1 LSEDR
6 LQIRG
11 SPSES
16 GPAPEFIQGGGEMGA
31 LMRAH
36 DWSATGL
43 GLPESWPH
51 PLRTAVRLLLN
62 TVHPMYIW
70 WGPELLCFYNDSYRQ
85 LIGRERHPGSLG
97 RPAREVWEEIWPII
111 GPQIAMVMA
120 GGGATWQKNAL
131 IPITRDGRLENVY
144 WTYSYS
150 PINDESA
157 AAGVGGV
164 LVICSETT
172 EQVEGAKRISEERE
186 RLTELFEQTPSFTAL
201 LRGAEHRI
209 ELANPGIVRLLGL
222 RDVTGRTVAEVLP
235 QAAVEGQIELLNQ
248 VLRSGGP
255 HAANGVRFE
264 LRNADGGPAHERF
277 IDFVYQPIKD
287 SAGAVTGILVEGTD
301 VTSRVLTEAAL
312 RESEARFLEVA
323 DAAPVLIWISDITK
337 KCIWFNK
344 PWLQFT
350 GRSMEQDMGVGW
362 VEGVHPEDI
371 DDCVAVYDDAFDR
384 RQPYRT
390 EYRRKRHDG
399 EWRVLDSTGV
409 PRFAGGAFVG
419 FIGSCIDVTDQRAA
433 TRALSE
439 SEEQLRLATDAA
451 EVGLWDLDVDS
462 GTLYWPPRVKAMF
475 GISAH
480 VPISMTDYYGGLHP
494 DDREATIAAYAASR
508 DPVRRALYDVEYRTV
523 GKEDGVIRWVASK
536 GRAVFKGDRCVRIV
550 GAAIDITSRKAA
562 ERKLREL
569 NESLEQRVADAL
581 TERKVLVE
589 IVEATDALI
598 QVIDLNFC
606 IMAINR
612 ATADTFERV
621 FGLRPKVGDNLLDL
635 LEHTAEHRDTVKK
648 QWTRALAGEQFTVID
663 EFVDPSL
670 DRRYYERKFNSLL
683 DRNGKLVGA
692 FQFVYDVTD
701 RIRDQARLAEA
712 EAELRQAQK
721 IDALGQLTGGV
732 AHDFNNLLMVISG
745 GLSLI
750 ERCTD
755 AHRRERII
763 AGMRQAAERGASLS
777 RQLLAFARRQPL
789 KPEPLDLRRQID
801 GMRDLLDRTLR
812 GDVQVK
818 TELADAPGA
827 AALWPIKVDRAEL
840 ELVILNLCVNA
851 RDAMPS
857 GGVITIRAKNAA
869 GVRDGELSGD
879 FVVVSVEDT
888 GTGMS
893 AEVLTRVF
901 EPFFTTKKIGEGS
914 GLGLPQ
920 VYGFAQ
926 QSGGAVRVASTVGRG
941 TAVTLFLPRTD
952 ESPAHLKSGATD
964 TAGGAARPALAGSIL
979 LVEDDDEVATLVTEM
994 LQELGYRVT
1003 RAASAESALGALA
1016 NDRHVDLVLSD
1027 IMMPGHMNGL
1037 GLARELKA
1045 RRPGLPVLLTSG
1057 YAGAVIDSAQDE
1069 NIGVLRKPYDIG
1081 ELDSALRKAVER
1093 QVPV

>member
-1 LSEDR
+1 MS
-6 LQIRG
+6 
-11 SPSES
+11 
-16 GPAPEFIQGGGEMGA
+16 PEFIQGGGEMGA

-36 DWSATGL
+36 DWTATSL
-43 GLPESWPH
+43 GPPETWPQ
-51 PLRTAVRLLLN
+51 PLRTTVRLLLN

-70 WGPELLCFYNDSYRQ
+70 WGPELLCFYNDAYRR
-85 LIGRERHPGSLG
+85 LIGSERHPASLG
-97 RPAREVWEEIWPII
+97 RPAREVWEEIWTII
-111 GPQIAMVMA
+111 GPQIAVVMA

-131 IPITRDGRLENVY
+131 IPITRDGRLDDVY

-172 EQVEGAKRISEERE
+172 EQVEGARRIADERE

-209 ELANPGIVRLLGL
+209 ELANPGIVRLLGQ
-222 RDVTGRTVAEVLP
+222 RDVVGRTVVEALPFAAAED
-235 QAAVEGQIELLNQ
+235 QIELLNQ
-248 VLRSGGP
+248 VHRSGETRT
-255 HAANGVRFE
+255 ANGVKFSGQ
-264 LRNADGGPAHERF
+264 NAAGGTTRERY

-287 SAGAVTGILVEGTD
+287 GAGAVTGILVQGTD

-344 PWLQFT
+344 PWLEFT

-362 VEGVHPEDI
+362 VDGVHPEDF
-371 DDCVAVYDDAFDR
+371 DDCVAVYNDAFDR
-384 RQPYRT
+384 HQPYRT
-390 EYRRKRHDG
+390 EYRRRRHDG
-399 EWRVLDSTGV
+399 QWRVLDATGV
-409 PRFAGGAFVG
+409 PRFAGGIFVG

-433 TRALSE
+433 TRALAE
-439 SEEQLRLATDAA
+439 SEEQLRLATEAA
-451 EVGLWDLDVDS
+451 EVGLWDLDVVS
-462 GTLYWPPRVKAMF
+462 NTLYWPPRVKAMF
-475 GISAH
+475 GISAD
-480 VPISMTDYYGGLHP
+480 VPVSMADYYGGLHA
-494 DDREATIAAYAASR
+494 DDREATIAAYAAAR
-508 DPVRRALYDVEYRTV
+508 DPVRRALYDVEYRAV
-523 GKEDGVIRWVASK
+523 GKEDNVIRWVAAK
-536 GRAVFKGDRCVRIV
+536 GRAVFKGDRCVRVI
-550 GAAIDITSRKAA
+550 GTAIDITARKAA
-562 ERKLREL
+562 EEKLRNL

-581 TERKVLVE
+581 AERKVLVD
-589 IVEATDALI
+589 IVESTDALI
-598 QVIDLNFC
+598 QVLDRNYC

-612 ATADTFERV
+612 ATADAFERI
-621 FGLRPKVGDNLLDL
+621 FGFRPKVGDNVLNLLDDRP
-635 LEHTAEHRDTVKK
+635 EHRDALKK
-648 QWTRALAGEQFTVID
+648 RWSRALAGEEFTVVD
-663 EFVDPSL
+663 EFVEPNL
-670 DRRYYERKFNSLL
+670 DRRFYETKLNSLR
-683 DRNGKLVGA
+683 DRNGELVGA

-712 EAELRQAQK
+712 EAHLRQVQK

-750 ERCTD
+750 ERSTD

-818 TELADAPGA
+818 TELTDAPGGDP
-827 AALWPIKVDRAEL
+827 LWPIKVDRAEL
-840 ELVILNLCVNA
+840 ELVLLNLCVNA
-851 RDAMPS
+851 RDAMPN
-857 GGVITIRAKNAA
+857 GGIITIRAKNAPA
-869 GVRDGELSGD
+869 VRDGELSGD
-879 FVVVSVEDT
+879 FVVVTVEDS

-893 AEVLTRVF
+893 ADVLTRIF

-941 TAVTLFLPRTD
+941 TTVTLFLPRTD
-952 ESPAHLKSGATD
+952 ELPMHLKSGATGD
-964 TAGGAARPALAGSIL
+964 AGGARRPALVGSVL

-994 LQELGYRVT
+994 LKELGYRVT
-1003 RAASAESALGALA
+1003 RTASAESALGALA
-1016 NDRHVDLVLSD
+1016 NERQVDLVLSD
-1027 IMMPGHMNGL
+1027 IMMPGAMNGL
-1037 GLARELKA
+1037 GLVKELKL

-1069 NIGVLRKPYDIG
+1069 NIGVLRKPYDIH
-1081 ELDSALRKAVER
+1081 ELDRALREAVER
-1093 QVPV
+1093 

>member
-1 LSEDR
+1 MS
-6 LQIRG
+6 
-11 SPSES
+11 
-16 GPAPEFIQGGGEMGA
+16 PEFIQGGGEMGA

-36 DWSATGL
+36 DWTTTSL
-43 GLPESWPH
+43 GAPETWPH
-51 PLRTAVRLLLN
+51 PLRTTVRLLLN

-70 WGPELLCFYNDSYRQ
+70 WGPELLCFYNDSYRR
-85 LIGRERHPGSLG
+85 LIGSERHPASLG
-97 RPAREVWEEIWPII
+97 RPAREVWEEIWAII
-111 GPQIAMVMA
+111 GPQIAVVMA

-131 IPITRDGRLENVY
+131 IPITRDGRLDNAY

-157 AAGVGGV
+157 IAGVGGV

-172 EQVEGAKRISEERE
+172 EQVEGARRIAEERE

-209 ELANPGIVRLLGL
+209 ELANPGIVRLLGQ
-222 RDVTGRTVAEVLP
+222 RDVVGRTVVEALP
-235 QAAVEGQIELLNQ
+235 FAAAEGQIELLNQ
-248 VLRSGGP
+248 VHRSGETRT
-255 HAANGVRFE
+255 ANGVKFSGQ
-264 LRNADGGPAHERF
+264 NAAGDPTKERY
-277 IDFVYQPIKD
+277 IDFVYQPIKHG
-287 SAGAVTGILVEGTD
+287 AGAVTGILVQGTD

-344 PWLQFT
+344 PWLEFS

-362 VEGVHPEDI
+362 VDGVHPEDI
-371 DDCVAVYDDAFDR
+371 DDCVAVYNDAFDR
-384 RQPYRT
+384 HLSYRT
-390 EYRRKRHDG
+390 EYRRRRHDG
-399 EWRVLDSTGV
+399 QWRVLDATGV
-409 PRFAGGAFVG
+409 PRFAGGVFVG

-439 SEEQLRLATDAA
+439 SEEQLRLATEAA
-451 EVGLWDLDVDS
+451 EVGLWDLDVVS
-462 GTLYWPPRVKAMF
+462 NTLYWPPRVKAMF
-475 GISAH
+475 GISAD
-480 VPISMTDYYGGLHP
+480 VPVSMADYYNGLHP
-494 DDREATIAAYAASR
+494 DDREATIAAYAAAR

-523 GKEDGVIRWVASK
+523 GKEDNVIRWVAAK
-536 GRAVFKGDRCVRIV
+536 GRAVFKGDRCVRVI
-550 GAAIDITSRKAA
+550 GTAIDITARKAA
-562 ERKLREL
+562 EEKLRNL
-569 NESLEQRVADAL
+569 NESLEQRVAEAL
-581 TERKVLVE
+581 AERKVLVD
-589 IVEATDALI
+589 IVESTDALI
-598 QVIDLNFC
+598 QVIDLDFC

-612 ATADTFERV
+612 ATADTFQRI
-621 FGLRPKVGDNLLDL
+621 FGIRPKVGDNLMSLLDNRP
-635 LEHTAEHRDTVKK
+635 EHRDKVKEV
-648 QWTRALAGEQFTVID
+648 WSRALAGEEFTLVD
-663 EFVDPSL
+663 EFSDATL
-670 DRRYYERKFNSLL
+670 DHHFYERKFNALR
-683 DRNGKLVGA
+683 DRNGELVGA

-712 EAELRQAQK
+712 EAHLRQVQK

-818 TELADAPGA
+818 TELTDAPGA

-840 ELVILNLCVNA
+840 ELVLLNLCVNA
-851 RDAMPS
+851 RDAMPN
-857 GGVITIRAKNAA
+857 GGTITIRAKNAPA
-869 GVRDGELSGD
+869 VRDGELSGD
-879 FVVVSVEDT
+879 FVVVTVEDS

-893 AEVLTRVF
+893 ADVLTRIF

-926 QSGGAVRVASTVGRG
+926 QSGGAVRVASTIGRG
-941 TAVTLFLPRTD
+941 TTVTLFLPRTD
-952 ESPAHLKSGATD
+952 ELPMHLKSGATGD
-964 TAGGAARPALAGSIL
+964 AGGARRPALVGSVL

-1003 RAASAESALGALA
+1003 RTASAESALGALA
-1016 NDRHVDLVLSD
+1016 NERQVDLVLSD
-1027 IMMPGHMNGL
+1027 IMMPGAMNGL
-1037 GLARELKA
+1037 GLVKELKL

-1069 NIGVLRKPYDIG
+1069 NIGVLRKPYDIN
-1081 ELDSALRKAVER
+1081 ELDRALREAVER
-1093 QVPV
+1093 

>member
-1 LSEDR
+1 M
-6 LQIRG
+6 
-11 SPSES
+11 
-16 GPAPEFIQGGGEMGA
+16 APEFIQGGGEMGA

-36 DWSATGL
+36 DWTTTSL
-43 GLPESWPH
+43 GPSETWPP
-51 PLRTAVRLLLN
+51 PLRTTVRLLLN

-131 IPITRDGRLENVY
+131 IPITRDGRIEDVY

-150 PINDESA
+150 PIDDESA

-164 LVICSETT
+164 LVICNETS
-172 EQVEGAKRISEERE
+172 EQVEAARRIAEERE
-186 RLTELFEQTPSFTAL
+186 RLTELFEQTPTFTAL
-201 LRGAEHRI
+201 LRGPRHRI
-209 ELANPGIVRLLGL
+209 ELANPGFVRLLGQG
-222 RDVTGRTVAEVLP
+222 DVVGRTVAEALP
-235 QAAVEGQIELLNQ
+235 LAAAERQVELLTM
-248 VLRSGGP
+248 VLRSGETL
-255 HAANGVRFE
+255 AANGVKFQ
-264 LRNADGGPAHERF
+264 ERY

-287 SAGAVTGILVEGTD
+287 GAGAVTGILVEGTD
-301 VTSRVLTEAAL
+301 VTGRVLTEAAL

-323 DAAPVLIWISDITK
+323 DAAPVLIWISDVTK
-337 KCIWFNK
+337 KCVWFNK
-344 PWLQFT
+344 PWLEFT
-350 GRSMEQDMGVGW
+350 GRSIEQDMGVGW
-362 VEGVHPEDI
+362 VDGVHPEDI
-371 DDCVAVYDDAFDR
+371 DACVAVYNDAFDR
-384 RQPYRT
+384 HAPYRT
-390 EYRRKRHDG
+390 EYRRRRRDG
-399 EWRVLDSTGV
+399 EWRVLDATGV

-439 SEEQLRLATDAA
+439 SEEQLRLATEAA

-462 GTLYWPPRVKAMF
+462 GTLYWPARVKAMF
-475 GISAH
+475 GISAA
-480 VPISMTDYYGGLHP
+480 VPVSMADYYGGLHP
-494 DDREATIAAYAASR
+494 DDREATIAAYAAAR
-508 DPVRRALYDVEYRTV
+508 DPAQRALYDVEYRTV
-523 GKEDGVIRWVASK
+523 GQEDGVVRWVAAK
-536 GRAVFKGDRCVRIV
+536 GRALFKGDRCVRVI
-550 GAAIDITSRKAA
+550 GTAIDITARKAA
-562 ERKLREL
+562 EERLRGL
-569 NESLEQRVADAL
+569 NESLEQRVAEAL
-581 TERKVLVE
+581 AERKVLVD
-589 IVEATDALI
+589 IVESTDALI
-598 QVIDLNFC
+598 QVLDRNFC
-606 IMAINR
+606 IMAINQ
-612 ATADTFERV
+612 AAADAFERNY
-621 FGLRPKVGDNLLDL
+621 GLRPRVGDNLLDL
-635 LEHTAEHRDTVKK
+635 LDDRPEHRDTVKRH
-648 QWTRALAGEQFTVID
+648 WSRALAGGEFTVVH
-663 EFVDPSL
+663 EFGDPNL
-670 DRRYYERKFNSLL
+670 DRRFYETKFNSLR
-683 DRNGKLVGA
+683 DRNGELVGA
-692 FQFVYDVTD
+692 FQFVNDVTD
-701 RIRDQARLAEA
+701 RVRDQARLAEA
-712 EAELRQAQK
+712 EAHLRQVQK

-755 AHRRERII
+755 AQRRERIL

-812 GDVQVK
+812 GDVQVI
-818 TELADAPGA
+818 TELAD
-827 AALWPIKVDRAEL
+827 ALWPIKVDRAEL

-857 GGVITIRAKNAA
+857 GGVITIRAQNAA
-869 GVRDGELSGD
+869 TVRDGDLSGD
-879 FVVVSVEDT
+879 FVVVTVEDT

-893 AEVLTRVF
+893 AEVLTHIF
-901 EPFFTTKKIGEGS
+901 EPFFTTKEIGEGS

-920 VYGFAQ
+920 VYGFVQ

-941 TAVTLFLPRTD
+941 TTVTLFLPRTD
-952 ESPAHLKSGATD
+952 ESPTHSRSGATD
-964 TAGGAARPALAGSIL
+964 IAGGATRPAVVGSVL

-994 LQELGYRVT
+994 LHELGYRVT

-1027 IMMPGHMNGL
+1027 IMMPGAMNGL
-1037 GLARELKA
+1037 GLVRELKA

-1069 NIGVLRKPYDIG
+1069 NIGVLRKPYDIN
-1081 ELDSALRKAVER
+1081 ELDTALREAVER
-1093 QVPV
+1093 RVPV

>member
-1 LSEDR
+1 
-6 LQIRG
+6 
-11 SPSES
+11 
-16 GPAPEFIQGGGEMGA
+16 
-31 LMRAH
+31 
-36 DWSATGL
+36 
-43 GLPESWPH
+43 
-51 PLRTAVRLLLN
+51 
-62 TVHPMYIW
+62 
-70 WGPELLCFYNDSYRQ
+70 

-97 RPAREVWEEIWPII
+97 RQAREVWEEIWPII

-131 IPITRDGRLENVY
+131 IPITRDGRLEDVY

-150 PINDESA
+150 PIDDESA

-164 LVICSETT
+164 LVICNETT
-172 EQVEGAKRISEERE
+172 EQVEAARRIAEERE
-186 RLTELFEQTPSFTAL
+186 RLTELFEQTPTFTAL
-201 LRGAEHRI
+201 LRGPKHRI
-209 ELANPGIVRLLGL
+209 ELANPGFVRLLGQG
-222 RDVTGRTVAEVLP
+222 DVVGRTVAEALP
-235 QAAVEGQIELLNQ
+235 FAAAERQVELLTT
-248 VLRSGGP
+248 VLRSGETL
-255 HAANGVRFE
+255 AANGIKFQ
-264 LRNADGGPAHERF
+264 ERY

-287 SAGAVTGILVEGTD
+287 GAGAVTGILVEGTD
-301 VTSRVLTEAAL
+301 VTGRVLTEAAL

-323 DAAPVLIWISDITK
+323 DAAPVLIWISDVTK

-344 PWLQFT
+344 PWLEFT

-362 VEGVHPEDI
+362 VDGVHPEDI
-371 DDCVAVYDDAFDR
+371 DACVEVYNDAFDR
-384 RQPYRT
+384 HESYRT
-390 EYRRKRHDG
+390 EYRRRRHDG

-439 SEEQLRLATDAA
+439 SEEQLRLATEAA
-451 EVGLWDLDVDS
+451 EVGLWDLDVGS
-462 GTLYWPPRVKAMF
+462 GTLYWPARVKAMF
-475 GISAH
+475 GISAD
-480 VPISMTDYYGGLHP
+480 VPVSMADYYRGLHP
-494 DDREATIAAYAASR
+494 DDRAATTAAYAAAL
-508 DPVRRALYDVEYRTV
+508 DPVQRALYDVEYRTV
-523 GKEDGVIRWVASK
+523 GKEDNVVRWVAAK
-536 GRAVFKGDRCVRIV
+536 GRALFKGDRCVRVI
-550 GAAIDITSRKAA
+550 GTAIDITARKAA
-562 ERKLREL
+562 EEKLRGL
-569 NESLEQRVADAL
+569 NESLEQRVAEAL
-581 TERKVLVE
+581 AERKVLVD
-589 IVEATDALI
+589 IVESTDALI
-598 QVIDLNFC
+598 QVLDRDFR

-612 ATADTFERV
+612 ATADAFERI
-621 FGLRPKVGDNLLDL
+621 FGLRPKVGDNLLGL
-635 LEHTAEHRDTVKK
+635 LDDRPEHRDTVKK
-648 QWTRALAGEQFTVID
+648 HWGRALDGEEFTVVA
-663 EFVDPSL
+663 EFGDPNL
-670 DRRYYERKFNSLL
+670 DRRFYETKFNSLR
-683 DRNGKLVGA
+683 DRNGELVGA

-701 RIRDQARLAEA
+701 RVRDQARLAEA
-712 EAELRQAQK
+712 EAHLRQVQK

-750 ERCTD
+750 ERSTD
-755 AHRRERII
+755 PQRRERII

-812 GDVQVK
+812 GDVQVV
-818 TELADAPGA
+818 TDLAD
-827 AALWPIKVDRAEL
+827 ALWPIKVDRAEL

-857 GGVITIRAKNAA
+857 GGVITIRAQNAA
-869 GVRDGELSGD
+869 TVRDGELSGD
-879 FVVVSVEDT
+879 FVVVTVEDT

-893 AEVLTRVF
+893 TEVLTHIF
-901 EPFFTTKKIGEGS
+901 EPFFTTKEIGEGS

-920 VYGFAQ
+920 VYGFVQ

-941 TAVTLFLPRTD
+941 TTVTLFLPRTG
-952 ESPAHLKSGATD
+952 ESPTHSKSGARD
-964 TAGGAARPALAGSIL
+964 IAGGARRPALAGSVL

-1016 NDRHVDLVLSD
+1016 NERHVDLVLSD
-1027 IMMPGHMNGL
+1027 IMMPGAMNGL
-1037 GLARELKA
+1037 GLVRELKA

-1069 NIGVLRKPYDIG
+1069 NIGVLRKPYDIN
-1081 ELDSALRKAVER
+1081 ELDTALREAVER

>member
-1 LSEDR
+1 M
-6 LQIRG
+6 
-11 SPSES
+11 
-16 GPAPEFIQGGGEMGA
+16 APEFIQGGGEMGA

-36 DWSATGL
+36 DWTTTSL
-43 GLPESWPH
+43 GPPETWPH
-51 PLRTAVRLLLN
+51 PLRTTVRLLLN

-131 IPITRDGRLENVY
+131 IPITRDGRLEDVY

-150 PINDESA
+150 PIDDESA

-164 LVICSETT
+164 LVICNETT
-172 EQVEGAKRISEERE
+172 EQVEAARRIAEERE
-186 RLTELFEQTPSFTAL
+186 RLTELFEQTPIFTAL
-201 LRGAEHRI
+201 LRGPKHRI
-209 ELANPGIVRLLGL
+209 ELANPGFVRLLGQGN
-222 RDVTGRTVAEVLP
+222 VVGRTLAEALP
-235 QAAVEGQIELLNQ
+235 LAAAERQVELLTM
-248 VLRSGGP
+248 VLGSGETL
-255 HAANGVRFE
+255 AANGVKFQ
-264 LRNADGGPAHERF
+264 ERY

-287 SAGAVTGILVEGTD
+287 GAGAVTGILVEGTD
-301 VTSRVLTEAAL
+301 VTGRVLTEAAL

-323 DAAPVLIWISDITK
+323 DAAPVLIWISDVTK

-344 PWLQFT
+344 PWLEFT

-362 VEGVHPEDI
+362 VDGVHPEDI
-371 DDCVAVYDDAFDR
+371 DACVAVYNDAFDR
-384 RQPYRT
+384 HEPYRT
-390 EYRRKRHDG
+390 EYRRRRHDG
-399 EWRVLDSTGV
+399 EWRVLDATGV

-439 SEEQLRLATDAA
+439 SEEQLRLATEAA

-462 GTLYWPPRVKAMF
+462 GTLYWPARVKAMF
-475 GISAH
+475 GISAA
-480 VPISMTDYYGGLHP
+480 VPVSIADYYGGLHP
-494 DDREATIAAYAASR
+494 DDREATIAAYAAAR
-508 DPVRRALYDVEYRTV
+508 DPARRALYDVEYRTV
-523 GKEDGVIRWVASK
+523 GKEDGVVRWVAAK
-536 GRAVFKGDRCVRIV
+536 GRALFKGDRCVRVI
-550 GAAIDITSRKAA
+550 GTAIDITARKAA
-562 ERKLREL
+562 EERLRGL
-569 NESLEQRVADAL
+569 NESLEQRVAEAL
-581 TERKVLVE
+581 AERKVLVD
-589 IVEATDALI
+589 IVESTDALI
-598 QVIDLNFC
+598 QVLDRNFC

-612 ATADTFERV
+612 AAADAFERNY
-621 FGLRPKVGDNLLDL
+621 GLRPKVGDNLLDL
-635 LEHTAEHRDTVKK
+635 LDDRPEHRDTVK
-648 QWTRALAGEQFTVID
+648 QHWSRALAGGEFTGVH
-663 EFVDPSL
+663 EFGDPNL
-670 DRRYYERKFNSLL
+670 DHRFYETKFNSLR
-683 DRNGKLVGA
+683 DRNGELVGA

-701 RIRDQARLAEA
+701 RVRDQARLAEA
-712 EAELRQAQK
+712 EEHLRQAQK

-755 AHRRERII
+755 AQRRERIL

-812 GDVQVK
+812 GDVQVV
-818 TELADAPGA
+818 TELAD
-827 AALWPIKVDRAEL
+827 ALWPIKVDRAEL

-857 GGVITIRAKNAA
+857 GGVITIRAQNAA
-869 GVRDGELSGD
+869 TVRDGDLSGD
-879 FVVVSVEDT
+879 FVVITVEDT

-893 AEVLTRVF
+893 AEVLTHIF
-901 EPFFTTKKIGEGS
+901 EPFFTTKEIGEGS

-920 VYGFAQ
+920 VYGFVQ

-941 TAVTLFLPRTD
+941 TTVTLFLPRTD
-952 ESPAHLKSGATD
+952 ESPTHSRSGATD
-964 TAGGAARPALAGSIL
+964 IAGGATRPAVVGSVL

-1027 IMMPGHMNGL
+1027 IMMPGAMNGL
-1037 GLARELKA
+1037 GLVKELKA

-1069 NIGVLRKPYDIG
+1069 NIGVLRKPYDIN
-1081 ELDSALRKAVER
+1081 ELDTALREAVER

>member
-1 LSEDR
+1 MS
-6 LQIRG
+6 
-11 SPSES
+11 
-16 GPAPEFIQGGGEMGA
+16 PEFIQGGGEMGA

-36 DWSATGL
+36 DWATTSL
-43 GLPESWPH
+43 GAPESWPH
-51 PLRTAVRLLLN
+51 PLRTTMRLLLN

-70 WGPELLCFYNDSYRQ
+70 WGPELLCFYNDSYRR
-85 LIGRERHPGSLG
+85 LIGSERHPASLG
-97 RPAREVWEEIWPII
+97 RPAREVWVEIWDII
-111 GPQIAMVMA
+111 GPQIATVMA
-120 GGGATWQKNAL
+120 GDGATWQKNAL

-172 EQVEGAKRISEERE
+172 EQVEGARRIAEERE

-201 LRGAEHRI
+201 LRGAAHRI
-209 ELANPGIVRLLGL
+209 ELANPGFVRLLGQ
-222 RDVTGRTVAEVLP
+222 RDVVGRTVVEALP
-235 QAAVEGQIELLNQ
+235 FAAAGAQIELLNQ
-248 VLRSGGP
+248 VHRSGETRT
-255 HAANGVRFE
+255 ANGVKFSGQ
-264 LRNADGGPAHERF
+264 NGAGGTTKDRY

-287 SAGAVTGILVEGTD
+287 GGGAVTGILVQGTD

-344 PWLQFT
+344 PWLEFT
-350 GRSMEQDMGVGW
+350 GRSMEQDVGVGW
-362 VEGVHPEDI
+362 VEGVHAEDI
-371 DDCVAVYDDAFDR
+371 DDCVAVYNDAFDR
-384 RQPYRT
+384 HQRYRT
-390 EYRRKRHDG
+390 EYRRRRHDG
-399 EWRVLDSTGV
+399 QWRVLDATGV
-409 PRFAGGAFVG
+409 PRFAGGVFVG

-439 SEEQLRLATDAA
+439 SEEQLRLATEAA
-451 EVGLWDLDVDS
+451 EVGLWDLDVAS
-462 GTLYWPPRVKAMF
+462 GALYWPARVKAMF

-480 VPISMTDYYGGLHP
+480 VAVSMADYYNGLHP
-494 DDREATIAAYAASR
+494 DDREATVAAFAAAL
-508 DPVRRALYDVEYRTV
+508 DPARRALYDVEYRTV
-523 GKEDGVIRWVASK
+523 GKEDGVVRWVAAK
-536 GRAVFKGDRCVRIV
+536 GRALFKGDRCVRVIGTV
-550 GAAIDITSRKAA
+550 IDITARKAA
-562 ERKLREL
+562 EEKLREL
-569 NESLEQRVADAL
+569 NESLERRVAEAL
-581 TERKVLVE
+581 AERKVLVD
-589 IVEATDALI
+589 IVESTDALI
-598 QVIDLNFC
+598 QVIDLDFC

-612 ATADTFERV
+612 ATADTFQRI
-621 FGLRPKVGDNLLDL
+621 FGTRPKVGDNLMSLLDNWP
-635 LEHTAEHRDTVKK
+635 EHREKVKEV
-648 QWTRALAGEQFTVID
+648 WSRAFAGEEFTVVD
-663 EFVDPSL
+663 EFSDAAR
-670 DRRYYERKFNSLL
+670 DHHFYERKFNALR
-683 DRNGKLVGA
+683 DRNGELVGA

-712 EAELRQAQK
+712 EAHLRQVQK

-755 AHRRERII
+755 EHRRERII

-818 TELADAPGA
+818 TELTDAPGA
-827 AALWPIKVDRAEL
+827 PALWPIKVDRAEL
-840 ELVILNLCVNA
+840 ELVLLNLCVNA
-851 RDAMPS
+851 RDAMPN
-857 GGVITIRAKNAA
+857 GGTITIRAKNAPA
-869 GVRDGELSGD
+869 VRDGELSGD
-879 FVVVSVEDT
+879 FVVVTVEDS

-893 AEVLTRVF
+893 ADVLTRIF

-941 TAVTLFLPRTD
+941 TTVTLFLPRTD
-952 ESPAHLKSGATD
+952 ELPMHLKSGA
-964 TAGGAARPALAGSIL
+964 AGNTGDPRRPALVGSVL

-1003 RAASAESALGALA
+1003 RTASAESALGALA
-1016 NDRHVDLVLSD
+1016 NERQVDLVLSD
-1027 IMMPGHMNGL
+1027 IMMPGAMNGL
-1037 GLARELKA
+1037 GLVKELKL

-1057 YAGAVIDSAQDE
+1057 YAGAVIDSALDE
-1069 NIGVLRKPYDIG
+1069 NIGVLRKPYDIN
-1081 ELDSALRKAVER
+1081 ELERALREAVER
-1093 QVPV
+1093 

>member
-1 LSEDR
+1 M
-6 LQIRG
+6 
-11 SPSES
+11 
-16 GPAPEFIQGGGEMGA
+16 APEFIQGGGEMGA
-31 LMRAH
+31 LIRAH
-36 DWSATGL
+36 DWTTTSL
-43 GLPESWPH
+43 GPPETWAH
-51 PLRTAVRLLLN
+51 PLRTSVRLLLN

-70 WGPELLCFYNDSYRQ
+70 WGPDLLCFYNDSYRQ

-111 GPQIAMVMA
+111 GPQIALVMA

-131 IPITRDGRLENVY
+131 IPITRDGRLEDVY

-172 EQVEGAKRISEERE
+172 EQVEAARRIAEERE
-186 RLTELFEQTPSFTAL
+186 RLTELFEQTPNFRAL
-201 LRGAEHRI
+201 LRGPEHRI
-209 ELANPGIVRLLGL
+209 ELVNPGFVRLLGQQ
-222 RDVTGRTVAEVLP
+222 DVVGRTVAEALP
-235 QAAVEGQIELLNQ
+235 FAAAEHQIELLSK
-248 VLRSGGP
+248 VLRSGEML
-255 HAANGVRFE
+255 AANGVKFGVQK
-264 LRNADGGPAHERF
+264 AAGGPGEERF

-287 SAGAVTGILVEGTD
+287 GAGAVTGILVEGTD

-312 RESEARFLEVA
+312 RESEARFREVA
-323 DAAPVLIWISDITK
+323 DAAPVLIWISDVTK

-344 PWLQFT
+344 PWLEFT
-350 GRSMEQDMGVGW
+350 GRSMQLDMGVGW
-362 VEGVHPEDI
+362 VDGVHPEDI
-371 DDCVAVYDDAFDR
+371 DDCVAVYNGAFDR
-384 RQPYRT
+384 RERYRT
-390 EYRRKRHDG
+390 EYRRRRRDG
-399 EWRVLDSTGV
+399 EWRVLDATGV
-409 PRFAGGAFVG
+409 PRFAGGAFLG

-439 SEEQLRLATDAA
+439 SEEQLRLATEAA
-451 EVGLWDLDVDS
+451 EVGLWDFDVGS
-462 GTLYWPPRVKAMF
+462 GTLYWPVRVKAMF
-475 GISAH
+475 GISAD
-480 VPISMTDYYGGLHP
+480 VPVSMADYYAGLHP
-494 DDREATIAAYAASR
+494 DDREATIAAYAAAR
-508 DPVRRALYDVEYRTV
+508 DPAQRALYDVEYRTV
-523 GKEDGVIRWVASK
+523 GKEDGVVRWVASK
-536 GRAVFKGDRCVRIV
+536 GRAVFKGDRCVRLI
-550 GAAIDITSRKAA
+550 GAAIDITARKAT
-562 ERKLREL
+562 EEKLREL
-569 NESLEQRVADAL
+569 NESLERRVAEAL
-581 TERKVLVE
+581 AERKVLVD
-589 IVEATDALI
+589 IVELTDAFI
-598 QVIDLNFC
+598 QVVDLNFC
-606 IMAINR
+606 ILAINR
-612 ATADTFERV
+612 ATADTFERI
-621 FGLRPKVGDNLLDL
+621 FGLRPKVGDNLVSLLDSWPK
-635 LEHTAEHRDTVKK
+635 HRDTAVK
-648 QWTRALAGEQFTVID
+648 QWSRALAGEEFTVVD
-663 EFVDPSL
+663 EFGDPTQ
-670 DRRYYERKFNSLL
+670 DRRFYERKFSALR

-712 EAELRQAQK
+712 EAHLRQAQK

-755 AHRRERII
+755 ASRRERII

-840 ELVILNLCVNA
+840 ELVILNLCVNC

-857 GGVITIRAKNAA
+857 GGVITIRARNAPA
-869 GVRDGELSGD
+869 IRDGELSGD
-879 FVVVSVEDT
+879 FVVVTVEDT

-893 AEVLTRVF
+893 PEVLSHIF
-901 EPFFTTKKIGEGS
+901 EPFFTTKEIGEGS

-926 QSGGAVRVASTVGRG
+926 QSGGAVRVSSTVGRG
-941 TAVTLFLPRTD
+941 TTVTLFLPRTD
-952 ESPAHLKSGATD
+952 ESPKNLKSGATD
-964 TAGGAARPALAGSIL
+964 ITGGARRPTIAGSVL

-1003 RAASAESALGALA
+1003 RAASAESALGAMA
-1016 NDRHVDLVLSD
+1016 NERQVDLVLSD
-1027 IMMPGHMNGL
+1027 IMMPGTMNGL
-1037 GLARELKA
+1037 GLVRELKL

-1057 YAGAVIDSAQDE
+1057 YAGAVIDSAQEE
-1069 NIGVLRKPYDIG
+1069 NIGVLRKPYDIN
-1081 ELDSALRKAVER
+1081 ELDTALRAAVER
-1093 QVPV
+1093 QVPA

>member
-1 LSEDR
+1 M
-6 LQIRG
+6 
-11 SPSES
+11 
-16 GPAPEFIQGGGEMGA
+16 APEFIQGGGEMGA

-36 DWSATGL
+36 DWTTTSL
-43 GLPESWPH
+43 GPPEAWPH
-51 PLRTAVRLLLN
+51 PLRTTVRLLLN

-111 GPQIAMVMA
+111 GPQIAVVMA

-164 LVICSETT
+164 LVICNETT
-172 EQVEGAKRISEERE
+172 EQVEAARRIADERE

-201 LRGAEHRI
+201 LRGPEHRI
-209 ELANPGIVRLLGL
+209 ELANPGFIRLLGQ
-222 RDVTGRTVAEVLP
+222 REVVGRTLAEALP
-235 QAAVEGQIELLNQ
+235 FAAAERQIELLNK
-248 VLRSGGP
+248 VLHSGETL
-255 HAANGVRFE
+255 AANGVKFD
-264 LRNADGGPAHERF
+264 LRNAADGPTQERH

-287 SAGAVTGILVEGTD
+287 GAGAVTGILVEGTD

-323 DAAPVLIWISDITK
+323 DAAPVLIWISDVTK

-344 PWLQFT
+344 PWLEFT

-362 VEGVHPEDI
+362 VDGVHPEDI
-371 DDCVAVYDDAFDR
+371 DACVAVYNEAFDR
-384 RQPYRT
+384 QESYRT
-390 EYRRKRHDG
+390 EYRRRRHDG
-399 EWRVLDSTGV
+399 EWRVLDATGV

-439 SEEQLRLATDAA
+439 SEEQLRLATEAA
-451 EVGLWDLDVDS
+451 EVGLWDLDVGN
-462 GTLYWPPRVKAMF
+462 GTLYWPARVKAMF
-475 GISAH
+475 GISAD
-480 VPISMTDYYGGLHP
+480 VPISVDDYYGGLHP
-494 DDREATIAAYAASR
+494 DDREATIAAYAAAR
-508 DPVRRALYDVEYRTV
+508 DPMKRALYDVEYRTV
-523 GKEDGVIRWVASK
+523 GKEDGVVRWVASK
-536 GRAVFKGDRCVRIV
+536 GRAVFKGDRCVRVI
-550 GAAIDITSRKAA
+550 GAAIDITARKAA
-562 ERKLREL
+562 EEKLRGL
-569 NESLEQRVADAL
+569 NESLEQRVAGAL
-581 TERKVLVE
+581 AERKVLVD
-589 IVEATDALI
+589 IVESTDALI
-598 QVIDLNFC
+598 QVLDRDFC

-612 ATADTFERV
+612 AAADAFERI
-621 FGLRPKVGDNLLDL
+621 FGLRPKVGDNLLGL
-635 LEHTAEHRDTVKK
+635 LDDRPEHRDTVKK
-648 QWTRALAGEQFTVID
+648 HWSRALAGEEFTVVH
-663 EFVDPSL
+663 EFGDPNL
-670 DRRYYERKFNSLL
+670 DRRFYETKFNSLR
-683 DRNGKLVGA
+683 DRNGELVGA

-701 RIRDQARLAEA
+701 RVRDQARLAEA
-712 EAELRQAQK
+712 EAHLRQVQK

-812 GDVQVK
+812 GDVQVI
-818 TELADAPGA
+818 TELAD
-827 AALWPIKVDRAEL
+827 ALWPIKVDRAEL

-851 RDAMPS
+851 RDAMPN
-857 GGVITIRAKNAA
+857 GGLITIRAHNAA
-869 GVRDGELSGD
+869 TVRDGDLSGD
-879 FVVVSVEDT
+879 FVVVTVEDT

-893 AEVLTRVF
+893 AEVLTHIF
-901 EPFFTTKKIGEGS
+901 EPFFTTKEIGEGS

-920 VYGFAQ
+920 VYGFVQ

-941 TAVTLFLPRTD
+941 TTVTLFLPRTD
-952 ESPAHLKSGATD
+952 ESPTHSKSGATD
-964 TAGGAARPALAGSIL
+964 IAGGARRPTFVGSIL

-1016 NDRHVDLVLSD
+1016 NGRHVDLVLSD
-1027 IMMPGHMNGL
+1027 IMMPGAMNGL
-1037 GLARELKA
+1037 GLVRELKA

-1069 NIGVLRKPYDIG
+1069 NIGVLRKPYDIN
-1081 ELDSALRKAVER
+1081 ELDTALREAVER